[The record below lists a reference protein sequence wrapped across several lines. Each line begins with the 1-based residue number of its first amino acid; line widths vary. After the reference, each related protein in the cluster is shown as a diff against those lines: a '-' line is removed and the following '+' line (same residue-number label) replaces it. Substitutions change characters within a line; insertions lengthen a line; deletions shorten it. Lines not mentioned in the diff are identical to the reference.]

1 MKEEYRKLS
10 KYTGGIY
17 RCTQAYMSDI
27 LKPYGL
33 SSASCP
39 YLLALYHED
48 GVNQNQLS
56 KELSVDKAM
65 SARELKKLMDQGYV
79 KKEVDKK
86 DIRAYKLYLTEEG
99 KSLVP
104 DIRKEMI
111 NWNRTITRGLDE
123 EEKDELMRMLDVVL
137 IKAKQIRNLKK
148 DEE

>member
-1 MKEEYRKLS
+1 MKEEYHKLS

-17 RCTQAYMSDI
+17 RCTQTYMNEL

-48 GVNQNQLS
+48 GINQNQLS

-65 SARELKKLMDQGYV
+65 SARELKKLINEGYV

-86 DIRAYKLYLTEEG
+86 DTRANKLYLTNEG
-99 KSLVP
+99 KSMIP
-104 DIRKEMI
+104 AIRREISVWNDAITQELNEKEK
-111 NWNRTITRGLDE
+111 N
-123 EEKDELMRMLDVVL
+123 ELIRMLDVVL
-137 IKAKQIRNLKK
+137 IKAKQIRSLKK